1 MKKNVGYYLFW
12 NLVYVCSYLFFRNRK
27 KYAFGGPGNA
37 FKDNAKYLFIYASE
51 HCKDIDVAWI
61 SPYHNVVNHLTSL
74 GLKAYHWRSAK
85 GIWHALTSRYW
96 FYNSYPSDIGLY
108 FSGGAKCVELW
119 HGIGIKRIQYS
130 IEKGI
135 YAQPYQHPT
144 LRDRITYAYRYHKHD
159 YVLSS
164 TPMMT
169 EFFSQSFR
177 VPKSRCLE
185 FGYPRN
191 AILMA
196 NEADRMAFVQ
206 RYESKELVELI
217 GYMRRYEKV
226 LLYMP
231 TWRDSQRELFTQQ
244 MNLERLNE
252 VLASKNELMILKP
265 HPMVHVGKADRKFS
279 NLLFLDSLMDVY
291 PLLPY
296 VQVLVTDYSSI
307 LYDFL
312 LMEGKEAFL
321 YTYDL
326 DYYVGERDF
335 FYPYDEYVIGNRV
348 TTFEDFLRCVEQHD
362 YVVDPSER
370 QRLLQAFW
378 GETAHFNSSQKIME
392 FFKDLN

>member
-1 MKKNVGYYLFW
+1 MRKSVGYYVFW
-12 NLVYVCSYLFFRNRK
+12 YFVYFCSFIFVRNKK
-27 KYAFGGPGNA
+27 KYAFGGPQA
-37 FKDNAKYLFIYASE
+37 SFKDNAKYLFIYASE

-61 SPYHNVVNHLTSL
+61 TPYHSVVNNLRAMR
-74 GLKAYHWRSAK
+74 LKAYHWRSAK
-85 GIWHALTSRYW
+85 GMWHALTSRYW
-96 FYNSYPSDIGLY
+96 FYNSYPSDINYYL
-108 FSGGAKCVELW
+108 SGGATCVELW
-119 HGIGIKRIQYS
+119 HGIGIKCIQYS
-130 IEKGI
+130 IKKGF

-144 LRDRITYAYRYHKHD
+144 LKDKIVYSYRYRKHD
-159 YVLSS
+159 YVISS
-164 TPMMT
+164 TSMMT
-169 EFFSQSFR
+169 ELFSQSFR

-191 AILMA
+191 AILT
-196 NEADRMAFVQ
+196 ADESDRKTFIQ
-206 RYESKELVELI
+206 RYESDEMRDLI
-217 GYMRRYEKV
+217 DRMRQYDKV

-231 TWRDSQRELFTQQ
+231 TWRDTQRTLFTQN
-244 MNLERLNE
+244 MDLDRLND
-252 VLASKNELMILKP
+252 VLVLHNELMILKP

-321 YTYDL
+321 YIYDL

-362 YVVDPSER
+362 YAVDPLER

>member
-1 MKKNVGYYLFW
+1 M
-12 NLVYVCSYLFFRNRK
+12 
-27 KYAFGGPGNA
+27 
-37 FKDNAKYLFIYASE
+37 
-51 HCKDIDVAWI
+51 
-61 SPYHNVVNHLTSL
+61 
-74 GLKAYHWRSAK
+74 
-85 GIWHALTSRYW
+85 
-96 FYNSYPSDIGLY
+96 
-108 FSGGAKCVELW
+108 
-119 HGIGIKRIQYS
+119 
-130 IEKGI
+130 
-135 YAQPYQHPT
+135 
-144 LRDRITYAYRYHKHD
+144 RDLI
-159 YVLSS
+159 
-164 TPMMT
+164 
-169 EFFSQSFR
+169 
-177 VPKSRCLE
+177 
-185 FGYPRN
+185 
-191 AILMA
+191 
-196 NEADRMAFVQ
+196 DRMRQ
-206 RYESKELVELI
+206 YD
-217 GYMRRYEKV
+217 KV

-231 TWRDSQRELFTQQ
+231 TWRDTQRTLFTQN
-244 MNLERLNE
+244 MDLDRLND
-252 VLASKNELMILKP
+252 VLVLHNELMILKP

-321 YTYDL
+321 YIYDL

-362 YVVDPSER
+362 YAVDPLER